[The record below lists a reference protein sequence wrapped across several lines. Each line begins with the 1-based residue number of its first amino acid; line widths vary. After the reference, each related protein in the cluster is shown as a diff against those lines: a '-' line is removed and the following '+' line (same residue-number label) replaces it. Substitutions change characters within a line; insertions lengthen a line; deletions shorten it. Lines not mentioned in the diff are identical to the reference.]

1 MKKETFTREEVAKN
15 VEKFAQEVAE
25 NLEEA
30 LKIEE
35 EVNFEG
41 KIFDKFLRK
50 D

>member
-1 MKKETFTREEVAKN
+1 MKKETLTREEITKN
-15 VEKFAQEVAE
+15 VEEFAQEVA
-25 NLEEA
+25 NNKEEA

-35 EVNFEG
+35 GVNFEG

>member
-1 MKKETFTREEVAKN
+1 MKEETITYKEVAKN

-25 NLEEA
+25 NKEEA

-35 EVNFEG
+35 GVNFEG